1 MNVIV
6 IGGGII
12 GTLLTYLFS
21 LRDINITLV
30 NSNLQRPKF
39 PLIHSKLLR
48 FPEDIKL
55 ARISEDVYMELSRKL
70 GVSVLRPMKSITII
84 PITCYDNIRDIM
96 GLWHDAGVKTHM
108 VGNVNEYGLR
118 SINNQ
123 EIYILS
129 VNGDN
134 LVNYPLLMDKV
145 RKINGVNYIRGTAA
159 IRLSNHEVKVLVD
172 GNELRGD
179 YVILASGA
187 WNSIITSGAGLRVPL
202 LPYKCQAAAFI
213 GRGISNVIVYDYV
226 LDIYMRPLGSVIDN
240 ALDRLGIS
248 IIVAGDG
255 NSRITEPGR
264 EGKVDREFLGEIRG
278 KARSRVGEV
287 LLVGSRFGYCEVTP
301 DMRPLVGTL
310 GLDNLLLIGG
320 FNGYGAEVGPA
331 LALAVVDYVLSG
343 SWPDYARP
351 YLIDRFGNNWPS
363 TWDIGVEAHE
373 LCV

>member
-6 IGGGII
+6 IGGGVI
-12 GTLLTYLFS
+12 GTVLTHLLS
-21 LRDINITLV
+21 LRGVSVTLIN
-30 NSNLQRPKF
+30 SEFQRPRF

-48 FPEDIKL
+48 FPEDIRL
-55 ARISEDVYMELSRKL
+55 ARISEDVYMGLSREL
-70 GVSVLRPMKSITII
+70 GVNVLRPMRSITII
-84 PITCYDNIRDIM
+84 PAACHNDMLGIM
-96 GLWHDAGVKTHM
+96 GMWHEAGAETH
-108 VGNVNEYGLR
+108 VVSSIDEYGLR
-118 SINNQ
+118 RVNGQ
-123 EIYILS
+123 EMYILS
-129 VNGDN
+129 TNGDN
-134 LVNYPLLMDKV
+134 LVNYPLLMSKV
-145 RKINGVNYIRGTAA
+145 HEVKGVNYIRDEAT
-159 IRLSNHEVKVLVD
+159 IRLSNHEVRVLVS

-187 WNSIITSGAGLRVPL
+187 WNSIITKGAGLRVPL
-202 LPYKCQAAAFI
+202 LPYKCQAVAFM

-226 LDIYMRPLGSVIDN
+226 LGIYMRPLGSVIDN
-240 ALDRLGIS
+240 ALSRLGIS

-264 EGKVDREFLGEIRG
+264 EGGVDRGFISEIRG
-278 KARSRVGEV
+278 KVRSRVGEA

-363 TWDIGVEAHE
+363 TWDISVEAHE

>member
-12 GTLLTYLFS
+12 GTVLTHLLS
-21 LRDINITLV
+21 LRGISVTLV
-30 NSNLQRPKF
+30 NSEFQRPRF

-55 ARISEDVYMELSRKL
+55 ARISEDVYVGLSREL
-70 GVSVLRPMKSITII
+70 GINVLRPMRSITII
-84 PITCYDNIRDIM
+84 PAACYNDMLGIIGM
-96 GLWHDAGVKTHM
+96 WHETGAETH
-108 VGNVNEYGLR
+108 VVSSIDEYGLR
-118 SINNQ
+118 RVNGQ
-123 EIYILS
+123 EMYILS
-129 VNGDN
+129 INGDN
-134 LVNYPLLMDKV
+134 LVNYPLLMGKV
-145 RKINGVNYIRGTAA
+145 HEVKGVNYIRGEAA
-159 IRLSNHEVKVLVD
+159 IRLSNHEVRVLVNGD
-172 GNELRGD
+172 ELRGD

-187 WNSIITSGAGLRVPL
+187 WNSIITRGAGLRVPL
-202 LPYKCQAAAFI
+202 LPYKCQAVAFM

-226 LDIYMRPLGSVIDN
+226 LGIYMRPLGSVIDN
-240 ALDRLGIS
+240 VLSKLGIS

-255 NSRITEPGR
+255 NSIITEPGR
-264 EGKVDREFLGEIRG
+264 EGGVDRGFIGRIRN
-278 KARSRVGEV
+278 KTRSRVGEV
-287 LLVGSRFGYCEVTP
+287 LPVGSRFGYCEVTP
-301 DMRPLVGTL
+301 DMKPLVGTL

-363 TWDIGVEAHE
+363 TWDISVEAHE